1 MLIEREFVGIKG
13 FSKGLA
19 DSIITG
25 LTLALLPLLVDFV
38 DEANRADN
46 VGGVD
51 IIRATVIDLFSDL
64 GLLHH

>member
-1 MLIEREFVGIKG
+1 MGIAIIG
-13 FSKGLA
+13 YSKGLA
-19 DSIITG
+19 DSIISG